1 MKRWVIIGL
10 LVVGM
15 LLNSVSL
22 SFADDR
28 VRGRWEGVAI
38 GLGAV
43 TLYNLFQY
51 GHPSPVI
58 PPNHSYYGGPVHH
71 APPVVSQPAG
81 HWEIHRAW
89 IPERREHVWIPA
101 HYENGYWVS
110 GYYQVRVYPGY
121 YEERRAWVEGR
132 AY

>member
-10 LVVGM
+10 LVIGM
-15 LLNSVSL
+15 LLNSLSI
-22 SFADDR
+22 SFAGDR

-38 GLGAV
+38 GFGAV

-51 GHPSPVI
+51 GYPSPVI
-58 PPNHSYYGGPVHH
+58 PPYHTHYGVS
-71 APPVVSQPAG
+71 AYSSPPVVCQPAG
-81 HWEIHRAW
+81 HWEVRRVW
-89 IPERREHVWIPA
+89 ISERREHVWVPA
-101 HYENGYWVS
+101 HYENGYWIE

-121 YEERRAWVEGR
+121 YEERKVWIEGR

>member
-1 MKRWVIIGL
+1 MKRWVVIGL
-10 LVVGM
+10 LVLGM
-15 LLNSVSL
+15 LLNSVSY

-51 GHPSPVI
+51 GYPSPVLPPPHGYLRGPIHPSP
-58 PPNHSYYGGPVHH
+58 
-71 APPVVSQPAG
+71 PVVYLPEG
-81 HWEIHRAW
+81 HWEIHRVW
-89 IPERREHVWIPA
+89 VPERREQFWVPA
-101 HYENGYWVS
+101 HYENGYRVR

-121 YEERRAWVEGR
+121 YEERKVWVAGVG
-132 AY
+132 Y

>member
-10 LVVGM
+10 LVAGM
-15 LLNSVSL
+15 LFNFVSL
-22 SFADDR
+22 SFAGEQ

-43 TLYNLFQY
+43 TLYNLFQHGY
-51 GHPSPVI
+51 PSPVI
-58 PPNHSYYGGPVHH
+58 PPHH
-71 APPVVSQPAG
+71 GHYRIPAHQPPSEVRQPAG
-81 HWEIHRAW
+81 HWEMHRFW

-110 GYYQVRVYPGY
+110 GYYEVRIYPGH
-121 YEERRAWVEGR
+121 YEERKIWVKGPTF
-132 AY
+132 

>member
-10 LVVGM
+10 LVLGM
-15 LLNSVSL
+15 LFNSVSY

-51 GHPSPVI
+51 GYPSPII
-58 PPNHSYYGGPVHH
+58 PPYHSHYGGPVHH
-71 APPVVSQPAG
+71 SPPVVSQPAG
-81 HWEIHRAW
+81 HWEIHRVW
-89 IPERREHVWIPA
+89 IPERREHVWVPA

-121 YEERRAWVEGR
+121 YEEQKVWVAGVG
-132 AY
+132 Y